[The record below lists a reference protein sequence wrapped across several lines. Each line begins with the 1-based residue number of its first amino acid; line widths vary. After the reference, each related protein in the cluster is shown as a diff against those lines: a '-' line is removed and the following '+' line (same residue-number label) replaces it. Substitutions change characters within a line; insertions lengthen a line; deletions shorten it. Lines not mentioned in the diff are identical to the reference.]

1 MAAGWGI
8 YAPILVNAISKI
20 WCELYAKQC
29 CVICCYRV
37 CCYLVAKVSSF
48 PGVSESHYAASKTP
62 RYLANWRARY
72 FLDDRKIQFATVAAI
87 YKTGYSLQCGHCLPV
102 GAVMNLEFLVRYKDH
117 PTRIRIKGRVDYC
130 LLKSTGDGAEVEVTT
145 TKITPEHQH
154 VVNNL
159 IQLLSDSKEFNLRI

>member
-1 MAAGWGI
+1 MT
-8 YAPILVNAISKI
+8 
-20 WCELYAKQC
+20 
-29 CVICCYRV
+29 
-37 CCYLVAKVSSF
+37 SF
-48 PGVSESHYAASKTP
+48 PGVSASKAQTNKGP

-72 FLDDRKIQFATVAAI
+72 FLDDRKIQFATVTAI
-87 YKTGYSLQCGHCLPV
+87 YKTGYSLLCTQCLPV
-102 GAVMNLEFLVRYKDH
+102 GAVINLEFLVRYKDH

-130 LLKSTGDGAEVEVTT
+130 LLKSTGDGAEVEITT